1 MQTER
6 IPSFT
11 PTPRKEQFR
20 IQDPSK
26 YDQTLNWSYCTSS
39 KPTFLYWF
47 SILHFYAPGNEYVL
61 EIRGKKREKFFH
73 ETSILNR
80 YFHINFT
87 NWNKNFTFVLKYI
100 KCKEQ

>member
-61 EIRGKKREKFFH
+61 EIRIKKKTGKVFPWNFH
-73 ETSILNR
+73 
-80 YFHINFT
+80 F
-87 NWNKNFTFVLKYI
+87 
-100 KCKEQ
+100 EQIFSH